1 MNHKISNVLII
12 SVFLT
17 LFMPLI
23 TMADG
28 MIMPPPDYWVYET
41 GQEAAIFFDQGQE
54 TLILTTNFKGEVKN
68 FGWVIPVPT
77 KPDVS
82 KGSDEILEN
91 LREIVAVRYRDVG
104 IMNAP
109 MTAGWEK
116 DQSAVTVVETKKIDY
131 LDLAVLTATDSQALS
146 NWLKD
151 NGYQYPQE
159 SSWILN
165 DYISNGW
172 YFIAVRVAP
181 ENQNAPDVVQGLA
194 EGHITPLK
202 IVFQAQTPVFP
213 LRISGIEAQAQTV
226 KLSDNLILTPAQISH
241 LKKVGYSDLAD
252 KVSGPQIFNQMIVDF
267 ITSIPYN
274 NSSAA
279 KYPLIVTS
287 ADYNYVVA
295 SRASRNY
302 PPQEDAHAYYENA
315 VVQWFRAYFSR
326 QGIYDYNYGS
336 QSMPINLYVI
346 TSNKVQATDF
356 STNYGNWIKQDEIK
370 RLGADFNGKPLLDPS
385 GNKYFLTHLQ
395 RYMAPQEMAQ
405 MKTDLYLKSSSDNK
419 LVNAVELR
427 GTILRFWLTVGIG
440 LAVLVVCV
448 IVLIIWLKKPP
459 KK

>member
-1 MNHKISNVLII
+1 MNYKTFNALMII
-12 SVFLT
+12 IFLA

-23 TMADG
+23 SRADG

-54 TLILTTNFKGEVKN
+54 ALILTTNFKGEVKN
-68 FGWVIPVPT
+68 FGWVVPVPS

-91 LREIVAVRYRDVG
+91 LREIVAVRYRNVG
-104 IMNAP
+104 YLGAP
-109 MTAGWEK
+109 MTAGLEK
-116 DQSAVTVVETKKIDY
+116 EQSAVTVVETKKIDY

-159 SSWILN
+159 SAWILN

-172 YFIAVRVAP
+172 YFIAVKVSP

-202 IVFQAQTPVFP
+202 IVFQTQTPVFP

-226 KLSDNLILTPAQISH
+226 KLSDNLTLTPAQISH
-241 LKKVGYSDLAD
+241 LKKIGYSDLAD
-252 KVSGPQIFNQMIVDF
+252 KVTGPQIFNQIIIDASNSVAYVDSVSSRYPQ
-267 ITSIPYN
+267 IIPVAAYRN
-274 NSSAA
+274 LVAIAEPQPTIPNSVSLARDN
-279 KYPLIVTS
+279 L
-287 ADYNYVVA
+287 
-295 SRASRNY
+295 
-302 PPQEDAHAYYENA
+302 AHS
-315 VVQWFRAYFSR
+315 FREYFVEL
-326 QGIYDYNYGS
+326 GIYDYNYGN

-346 TSNKVQATDF
+346 TNNKVEATGF
-356 STNYGNWIKQDEIK
+356 SQNYGNWIQKDAIK
-370 RLGADFNGKPLLDPS
+370 NLGFDFNGKPLLDPS
-385 GNKYFLTHLQ
+385 GKKYFLTHLQ
-395 RYMAPQEMAQ
+395 RYMTPQEMAQ
-405 MKTDLYLKSSSDNK
+405 MKTDLYLKTSGDNK

-440 LAVLVVCV
+440 LAVLVACIV
-448 IVLIIWLKKPP
+448 VLIIWLVKKPS
-459 KK
+459 KN